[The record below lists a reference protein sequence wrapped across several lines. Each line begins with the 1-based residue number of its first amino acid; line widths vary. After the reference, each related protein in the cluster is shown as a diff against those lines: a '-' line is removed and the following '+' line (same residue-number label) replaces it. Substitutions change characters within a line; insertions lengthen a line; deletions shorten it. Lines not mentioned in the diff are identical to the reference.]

1 MKRESNMEVPQIDVD
16 EVDEGNPQDMDNQK
30 TETTSRNRI

>member
-30 TETTSRNRI
+30 TETTPWDRV